1 MAPAESLQ
9 KNRAFAAAHF
19 ALELGGVPNGLI
31 KSIEGGGLKVDVMT
45 YQQGGIYDRWRQIG
59 KPKFED
65 MKMQI
70 GMSTSAPYYKWIE
83 QFFAGNQ
90 DRRDG
95 AIIAADFHYKERARR
110 EFKFGLIREL
120 TIPALDA
127 SGKDALYMTI
137 SVSVESI
144 DYKPG
149 LDGQVLQVD
158 AKKLQDARL
167 WKMSDFRFNLG
178 GFDTSMV
185 NKVDAITIKQNIVE
199 YHYGGARAPTKSPS
213 QMDFP
218 NISFTLPESA
228 AASLVA
234 RFTERGAAIKHGT
247 LAPIPEGSIEWLG
260 VDRKTL
266 GTLSFTN
273 AEIINVQPDKAD
285 SGSDNIKNVK
295 VEIYTEK
302 MEFKYST

>member
-1 MAPAESLQ
+1 MAIVLD
-9 KNRAFAAAHF
+9 KNRAFSAAHF
-19 ALELGGVPNGLI
+19 ALELGGELNGII
-31 KSIEGGGLKVDVMT
+31 KSIEGGGVKVDVMT

-65 MKMQI
+65 LKMQI
-70 GMSTSAPYYKWIE
+70 GMSTSAPYYMWIK
-83 QFFAGNQ
+83 QFFEGNQ

-95 AIIAADFHYKERARR
+95 AIVAADFYYKERARR

-120 TIPALDA
+120 TIPGLDA
-127 SGKDALYMTI
+127 TGKDALYMTI
-137 SVSVESI
+137 AISVESI

-149 LDGQVLQVD
+149 LDGAQID
-158 AKKLQDARL
+158 HKAKDYQNTRL
-167 WKMSDFRFNLG
+167 WKANDFRFNLA
-178 GFDTSMV
+178 GFDTSKV

-218 NISFTLPESA
+218 NISFTLPESG

-234 RFTERGAAIKHGT
+234 RFTERGAAIKHAK

-260 VDRKTL
+260 VDRKVL
-266 GTLSFTN
+266 GTLKFMN

-285 SGSDNIKNVK
+285 SGGDNIKNVK
-295 VEIYTEK
+295 VELYTEK
-302 MEFKYST
+302 MAFEYSA